1 MGIPFLSPR
10 LPNVAWQSMDI
21 LHQWWVWV
29 GIALFGLIAFAPE
42 PIARVAG
49 AAVLIA
55 GLMYFARAVD
65 SKIDEFTALK
75 KRVEKLEKA
84 VEELYD

>member
-1 MGIPFLSPR
+1 ME
-10 LPNVAWQSMDI
+10 I
-21 LHQWWVWV
+21 LHKWGVWV

-49 AAVLIA
+49 AAVLVV

-65 SKIDEFTALK
+65 SKIDELTALK
-75 KRVEKLEKA
+75 RRAEKL
-84 VEELYD
+84 